1 MVGEHSR
8 MDVEQ
13 AIRTR
18 RTNKVYDKTPVP
30 RETIEEL
37 LDLARWAPNH
47 HLTNPWRFRVIGPE
61 TLRRLKEADAKGA
74 PKLDRAP
81 TLICVTVVQTGDAEQ
96 DEEDVCAAACAA
108 YIVLLAAHGRGMAG
122 YWRTPFVLR
131 MEEGR
136 AALRLPPEEHPIG
149 LLHLGWSDREWSPP
163 ERAPLGEIARFLE

>member
-1 MVGEHSR
+1 M
-8 MDVEQ
+8 
-13 AIRTR
+13 
-18 RTNKVYDKTPVP
+18 
-30 RETIEEL
+30 
-37 LDLARWAPNH
+37 
-47 HLTNPWRFRVIGPE
+47 IGPE
-61 TLRRLKEADAKGA
+61 TLRRLKEADPKGA

-108 YIVLLAAHGRGMAG
+108 YIVLLAAHGRGIAG
-122 YWRTPFVLR
+122 YWRTPVVFR
-131 MEEGR
+131 MDEGR